1 MLHVAGSM
9 EALFADL
16 FAPLTGFVETHAAWA
31 GPVVFAICFLESLAI
46 VSAVIPATVMLIG
59 IGGLATAGVLDL
71 GTLAAWGIA
80 GGGLGFWASYEGGR
94 RYARQIEAI
103 GWLARRPELV
113 ARGRGFF
120 ERWGVMAVIVGR
132 FVGPARVVVPL
143 LAGTL
148 GVDARRF
155 HLANWASAILWAP
168 LLLAPTAI
176 AAWLTAELEAL
187 PPATRSALSLAVIG
201 CAVVVWVALR
211 RRD

>member
-1 MLHVAGSM
+1 M

-120 ERWGVMAVIVGR
+120 ERWGVMAVFVGR